1 MAFPGFATSQ
11 ICSEFFNISNEGG
24 PVKSVLLLFLFL
36 AHTPTSAQ
44 SRCFLWRVMRR
55 NSRVVLSVQPTGSVR
70 VTSSTRC
77 GPPNISP
84 ITLDHDD

>member
-36 AHTPTSAQ
+36 AHTPYLCAVPLFPLASDAPQFSGGSLGPTYWLGSCHFIDSVWPTKHLSDH
-44 SRCFLWRVMRR
+44 SR
-55 NSRVVLSVQPTGSVR
+55 P
-70 VTSSTRC
+70 
-77 GPPNISP
+77 
-84 ITLDHDD
+84 